1 VMSAPRA
8 MGGLD
13 HDDAERSARDQPV
26 APGKLAGARLVASGI
41 SKIAGPL
48 GRDDRRQ
55 QLLVFGRIDPCR
67 LRYWRD
73 APPDQCRAP
82 APRRSQAGLA
92 EIARQLA

>member
-1 VMSAPRA
+1 

-41 SKIAGPL
+41 SEIAGPL

-55 QLLVFGRIDPCR
+55 QLLVFGRIDPVM
-67 LRYWRD
+67 
-73 APPDQCRAP
+73 A
-82 APRRSQAGLA
+82 AGQHPTVPLTILA
-92 EIARQLA
+92 RWAA